1 MSNLVL
7 AIFAWSLILALLI
20 WFVVG
25 AGESRSRD
33 E

>member
-7 AIFAWSLILALLI
+7 AIFAWCMILALVLGLI
-20 WFVVG
+20 FS
-25 AGESRSRD
+25 AGKSRSRD